1 MSRLIETFIDEE
13 REISYTCSA
22 TWGFLQLLSVRRK
35 NLNDVFM
42 SLANGELNPNLIMD
56 VISCS
61 LIKVNNDEINEAKRD
76 KTALE
81 IIERFG
87 LQESSMIAREMI
99 SRAMVGDIK
108 KKQLDQ
114 NLKVKALVDQIYQ
127 GSRLKTFY
135 LLGSLWVTTLIS
147 SGLVAYLIS
156 K

>member
-99 SRAMVGDIK
+99 SRAMIGDIK